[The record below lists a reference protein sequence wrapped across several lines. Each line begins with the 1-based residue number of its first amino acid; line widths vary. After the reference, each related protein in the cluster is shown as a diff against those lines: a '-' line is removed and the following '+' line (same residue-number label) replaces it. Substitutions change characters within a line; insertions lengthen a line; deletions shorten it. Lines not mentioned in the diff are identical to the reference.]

1 MGASLGRT
9 SRIAALLLG
18 LLGLGQLTG
27 CKSPDPTPPPPPP
40 RTNVILRFKP
50 APDMNPNDRG
60 EATPLDVRIY
70 QLKDKTAFSEAAFE
84 ELWTDATNRL
94 STSLVAEPK
103 VFNFEP
109 AAADQ
114 PPQAFDFK
122 LEPTTKFLGIMGLFS
137 AERKEGLEE
146 RKVLVSVDEAGT
158 KVIAFTGSAIKIQDP
173 TK

>member
-1 MGASLGRT
+1 MGRIRT
-9 SRIAALLLG
+9 LCVAALLG
-18 LLGLGQLTG
+18 AMIVVTG
-27 CKSPDPTPPPPPP
+27 CKSKEEAPPPPPP

-70 QLKDKTAFSEAAFE
+70 QLKDKQAFSEAAFE
-84 ELWTDATNRL
+84 ELWVDATTRL
-94 STSLVAEPK
+94 GTSLVAEPK
-103 VFNFEP
+103 VFTFEP
-109 AAADQ
+109 QPADAAPSAY
-114 PPQAFDFK
+114 DFK
-122 LEPTTKFLGIMGLFS
+122 LEPVTKFLGIMGLFS

-158 KVIAFTGSAIKIQDP
+158 RVITFTGSAIKIQDP